1 MSKMSAAQTSLVE
14 KIGKGA
20 TLVHEAG
27 STGLF
32 RLTEDG
38 VAPRTIHPST
48 VESLIAAGVL
58 FKDLMGRV
66 RVVK

>member
-1 MSKMSAAQTSLVE
+1 MSKLSAAQVSLVE
-14 KIGKGA
+14 KMEKGA

-32 RLTEDG
+32 RLTEEG
-38 VAPRTIHPST
+38 VAPRTVHPST

-58 FKDLMGRV
+58 FKDLVGRV
-66 RVVK
+66 RVVN